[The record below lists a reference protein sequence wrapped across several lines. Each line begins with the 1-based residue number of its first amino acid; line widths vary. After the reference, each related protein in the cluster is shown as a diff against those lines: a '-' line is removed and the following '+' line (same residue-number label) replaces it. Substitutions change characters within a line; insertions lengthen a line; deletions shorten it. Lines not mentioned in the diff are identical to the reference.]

1 MSDQQQLTA
10 TRAGTMITRIV
21 LQGFKSF
28 NKRISVP
35 LLQGFNIICG
45 PNGVGKSN
53 ILDAIAF
60 VLGRT
65 SAKSMRADKLHELI
79 FSGNGNAAQY
89 ASVTLYLDN
98 STKIFPFE
106 ESEIS
111 ITRKVNRRGVSI
123 YKINGKTM
131 TREKIVDIL
140 AAARIYSD
148 GHNLVLQGDITEV
161 IEMMP
166 EERRTIVDEISGIAD
181 YNDKKEKATKDL
193 EAVDAKLKEA
203 EIVITERYDLYKKLE
218 DERNAAIKYQQLQ
231 KQMQILKASLAY
243 RKLSNFNEN
252 QKAMDDEITKK
263 EVENEELQ
271 KEIEKIER
279 ELEEREKGIQQ
290 LASKLMN
297 IAKRIEVE
305 KEISYLRTKIL
316 IDKDKSESNKKEIE
330 RLENMIR
337 RMSTLESR
345 MQEMGDMPRAVKAIL
360 DLKMKG
366 VHGTIRNLI
375 KVPEK
380 YQIAAEVTAAGHLN
394 DIVIDND
401 VIANEAIEFLKREKI
416 GRATFLPLN
425 KIKAREFDAKD
436 FLKQKGII
444 DVVTKVLKF
453 DQKFASAI
461 DFVFGSTLLVD
472 TLSSARA
479 IGIGKARMVT
489 LDGDLVER
497 SGAMIGG
504 FYAHQPK
511 FAKEIEKDEISEY
524 QNLKKKLEEEI
535 KSLHEEIQTFEEKLK
550 EYSKSEE
557 TKEFID
563 LSKMKIDT
571 EEELGKMRSQRRVAY
586 ERRLHVQTDLNR
598 LKIQKAKV
606 EAELE
611 NVKIEVEQ
619 YGQVEYLNQ
628 GIKTLETGIA
638 NAMKELA
645 ALGAVNFKA
654 IEQYENFKTEFDE
667 YKKKYEKI
675 LEEKKAV
682 LEMINQIEQKRKEM
696 FYQAMVEL
704 SKKFDEIFFKM
715 TGGHASINLEDPENL
730 ESGLMIQA
738 TPAAKNL
745 LNIDSM
751 SGGEK
756 SITALAFLFAV
767 QEYRPAPFYIL
778 DEIDAA
784 LDKENSNKVATLIK
798 NLSKEAQFIVISH
811 NDNTIKQG
819 DRVYGCT
826 MEKGESKI
834 IGLEL
839 PKE

>member
-1 MSDQQQLTA
+1 LTEQT

-21 LQGFKSF
+21 MQGFKSF

-35 LLQGFNIICG
+35 LLPGFNVICG

-53 ILDAIAF
+53 VLDAIAF

-65 SAKSMRADKLHELI
+65 SAKSLRADKLHELI
-79 FSGNGNAAQY
+79 YSGAGSVAQY
-89 ASVTLYLDN
+89 AAVTLYLEN
-98 STKIFPFE
+98 SSKIFPFE

-111 ITRKVNRRGVSI
+111 VARKENRRGVSI
-123 YKINGKTM
+123 YKLNGKTT
-131 TREKIVDIL
+131 TREKIVDLL
-140 AAARIYSD
+140 ASARIYSD
-148 GHNLVLQGDITEV
+148 GHNIVLQGDITDV
-161 IEMMP
+161 VEMMP
-166 EERRTIVDEISGIAD
+166 EERRTIIDEISGIAD
-181 YNDKKEKATKDL
+181 YNDKKEKAQKDL
-193 EAVDAKLKEA
+193 DAVGAKLKEA

-218 DERNAAIKYQQLQ
+218 EERNAAIKYQQLQ
-231 KQMQILKASLAY
+231 KQMQILKASLAN
-243 RKLSNFNEN
+243 RKLSNFQEN
-252 QKAMDDEITKK
+252 QKAMDEEITKK

-271 KEIEKIER
+271 KEIEKIEA
-279 ELEEREKGIQQ
+279 ELEKREKGIQE
-290 LASKLMN
+290 LASKLTN
-297 IAKRIEVE
+297 IAKRVEVE

-316 IDKDKSESNKKEIE
+316 IDKDKAESNKKEIE
-330 RLENMIR
+330 RIDSLIQRLN
-337 RMSTLESR
+337 TLESR
-345 MQEMGDMPRAVKAIL
+345 MQEVGEMPRAVKSIL

-366 VHGTIRNLI
+366 IHGTIRSLI

-380 YQIAAEVTAAGHLN
+380 YQIAVEVTAANHLN
-394 DIVIDND
+394 DIVVDND
-401 VIANEAIEFLKREKI
+401 VVASEAIEFLKRERI

-425 KIKAREFDAKD
+425 KIRARDFEARD
-436 FLKQKGII
+436 FLKQKGVI
-444 DVVTKVLKF
+444 DVVTKILKF
-453 DQKFASAI
+453 DGKFATAI
-461 DFVFGSTLLVD
+461 DFVFGSTLLVEN
-472 TLSSARA
+472 LSIARQ
-479 IGIGKARMVT
+479 IGIGKARMVS

-511 FAKEIEKDEISEY
+511 FAKEVQKDEIGEY
-524 QNLKKKLEEEI
+524 QRLKTKLEEEI
-535 KSLHEEIQTFEEKLK
+535 KTLNEEIASFEAKLK
-550 EYSKSEE
+550 EYAKSEE
-557 TKEFID
+557 TREFVD

-571 EEELGKMRSQRRVAY
+571 EEELEKMRQKRRVAY
-586 ERRLHVQTDLNR
+586 EKRLQVQTDLNR

-606 EAELE
+606 DAELE

-619 YGQVEYLNQ
+619 FGQLEYLNQ

-645 ALGAVNFKA
+645 TIGAINFKA

-667 YKKKYEKI
+667 YKKKYERI
-675 LEEKKAV
+675 LEEKKAIMD
-682 LEMINQIEQKRKEM
+682 MIAQIEEKWKEV
-696 FYQAMVEL
+696 FYKAMVEL

-715 TGGHASINLEDPENL
+715 TGGHASVSLEDAENL
-730 ESGLMIQA
+730 ESGLSIQA

-767 QEYRPAPFYIL
+767 QEYRPAPFYVL

-784 LDKENSNKVATLIK
+784 LDKENSKKIANLIK
-798 NLSKEAQFIVISH
+798 SLSQEAQFLVISH
-811 NDNTIKQG
+811 NDTTIKGG
-819 DRVYGCT
+819 DRVYGVT

>member
-1 MSDQQQLTA
+1 MTEQQIAT

-21 LQGFKSF
+21 VQGFKSF
-28 NKRISVP
+28 NKKISVP
-35 LLQGFNIICG
+35 LLPGFNVICG

-53 ILDAIAF
+53 VLDAIAF

-65 SAKSMRADKLHELI
+65 SAKSLRADKLHELI
-79 FSGNGNAAQY
+79 FSGNNNAAQY

-98 STKIFPFE
+98 SVKVFPFE

-123 YKINGKTM
+123 YKLNGKTT

-140 AAARIYSD
+140 AAVRIYSD
-148 GHNLVLQGDITEV
+148 GHNIVLQGDITDV

-166 EERRTIVDEISGIAD
+166 EERRSIVDEISGIAD
-181 YNDKKEKATKDL
+181 YNDKKNKAQKDL

-203 EIVITERYDLYKKLE
+203 EIVISERYDLYKKLE
-218 DERNAAIKYQQLQ
+218 EERNAAMKYQQLQ
-231 KQMQILKASLAY
+231 KQMQVLKASLAY
-243 RKLSNFNEN
+243 RKLSNFDEN
-252 QKAMDDEITKK
+252 VKAWDEEITKK
-263 EVENEELQ
+263 EVESEELQ
-271 KEIEKIER
+271 KEIEKIET
-279 ELEEREKGIQQ
+279 ELEQREKGIQE
-290 LASKLMN
+290 LASKLTN
-297 IAKRIEVE
+297 IAKRVEVE
-305 KEISYLRTKIL
+305 KEISYLRTKIM
-316 IDKDKSESNKKEIE
+316 IDKDKIESNRKEIE
-330 RLENMIR
+330 RIENLVQRLSVIE
-337 RMSTLESR
+337 TR
-345 MQEMGDMPRAVKAIL
+345 MQEFGELPRAVKAIL

-366 VHGTIRNLI
+366 VHGTVRSLI

-380 YQIAAEVTAAGHLN
+380 YQIAVEVTAANHLN
-394 DIVIDND
+394 DIVVDD
-401 VIANEAIEFLKREKI
+401 DSIANQAIEFLKRERI

-425 KIKAREFDAKD
+425 KIRSREFDAGNL
-436 FLKQKGII
+436 LKQKGVV
-444 DVVTKVLKF
+444 DVVARTLKF
-453 DQKFASAI
+453 EQKFSTAI
-461 DFVFGSTLLVD
+461 DFVFGSTVLVEN
-472 TLSSARA
+472 LSVARQ

-511 FAKEIEKDEISEY
+511 FAKEVQKDEISEY

-535 KSLHEEIQTFEEKLK
+535 KTMQEEIQEFEAKLK
-550 EYSKSEE
+550 TYSQSEE

-563 LSKMKIDT
+563 LSKTKIDT
-571 EEELGKMRSQRRVAY
+571 EEELGKMRNRRKVAY
-586 ERRLHVQTDLNR
+586 EKRLQVQTDLNR
-598 LKIQKAKV
+598 IRISKAKV
-606 EAELE
+606 EGEFD

-619 YGQVEYLNQ
+619 YGQMEYLNQ
-628 GIKTLETGIA
+628 GIKTLEIGIA

-667 YKKKYEKI
+667 YKKRYEKI

-682 LEMINQIEQKRKEM
+682 MDMIAQIEEKRKEV
-696 FYQAMVEL
+696 FYKAMVEL
-704 SKKFDEIFFKM
+704 SKKFDEIFFRM
-715 TGGHASINLEDPENL
+715 TGGHASVGLEDVENL
-730 ESGLMIQA
+730 ESGLLIQA
-738 TPAAKNL
+738 TPAEKNL

-784 LDKENSNKVATLIK
+784 LDKANSKKIADLIK
-798 NLSKEAQFIVISH
+798 NLSAEAQFIVISH
-811 NDNTIKQG
+811 NDTIIKEG
-819 DRVYGCT
+819 DRVYGVT